1 MYIIADSG
9 SRDLSVSQ
17 ELHIFIWKLTGEP
30 GGSVRRGPGWLEGR
44 LPARGVSPGYRG
56 SGQAS
61 YPRVVMDGGVL
72 NLRGA

>member
-30 GGSVRRGPGWLEGR
+30 GGSVRRGSGWLEGR
-44 LPARGVSPGYRG
+44 LPARGVSPGY
-56 SGQAS
+56 
-61 YPRVVMDGGVL
+61 
-72 NLRGA
+72 